1 MIELKMLIDDMD
13 YEALISRFLPQVI
26 EKADP
31 SELEPW
37 ARLLIL
43 SKGLNASTISKIMSR
58 LPQEKRDE
66 LAARYINKNRAK
78 LAETLTKKASE
89 RGLRVHIRDVQAT
102 EK

>member
-13 YEALISRFLPQVI
+13 YEALITRLMPQII

-31 SELEPW
+31 SKLEPW

-43 SKGLNASTISKIMSR
+43 SKGLNASTISKILSR
-58 LPQEKRDE
+58 MPQEKRDE
-66 LAARYINKNRAK
+66 LAVRFINQNRSK
-78 LAETLTKKASE
+78 FSETLTKKAAE
-89 RGLRVHIRDVQAT
+89 KGMYLNILDVQAE